1 MLKAD
6 VADVL
11 VALGRDFASLTA
23 ANTKRRVVMKLP
35 AFDYQKPKSLSEAVG
50 LLAERDKAQ
59 VMGGGSDVLFNMK
72 LRLFEP
78 ETLISLDQVAEL
90 KTIEQTGDGA
100 FTLGAG
106 CTLAD
111 LVNHADLIK
120 HQPTFVEAVKSVA
133 SWHIRNQATLGGNLC
148 LDTRCWYTN
157 QTQEWRNARED
168 CFKTG
173 GDICHVIKSSPIC
186 VALNSSDIA
195 PALMVLGAEMVLQN
209 QKGERQLSLRDFYQP
224 DGVDHTVRRAD
235 EILTRIHLPA
245 ETKPT
250 AYLKIAPRKGMD
262 FSHGTIAVA
271 LTFDGDSVATAD
283 MVIGSMAPQPVILK
297 AASKHLQ
304 GKQLSEELLEE
315 AAELAFEDMGVL
327 TNLYTS
333 SAHKKDLVRALIK
346 KSLRTFMGE
355 NA

>member
-1 MLKAD
+1 
-6 VADVL
+6 
-11 VALGRDFASLTA
+11 
-23 ANTKRRVVMKLP
+23 MKLP
-35 AFDYQKPKSLSEAVG
+35 AFDYQKPQSLNEAMA
-50 LLAERDKAQ
+50 LLNERDNAQ

-90 KTIEQTGDGA
+90 KKIEHGGDGS

-106 CTLAD
+106 CTLVD
-111 LVNHADLIK
+111 LANHPDLIK
-120 HQPTFVEAVKSVA
+120 HQPVFVEAVKSVA

-157 QTQEWRNARED
+157 QTQEWRNSRED

-173 GDICHVIKSSPIC
+173 GEICHVIKSSPIC

-195 PALMVLGAEMVLQN
+195 PVLMVLGAEIVLQN
-209 QKGERQLSLRDFYQP
+209 QDGERQLSLRDFYRP
-224 DGVDHTVRRAD
+224 DGVEHTVRRAD
-235 EILTRIHLPA
+235 EIVTRIRLPA
-245 ETKPT
+245 QTKSM
-250 AYLKIAPRKGMD
+250 AFLKIAPRKGMD
-262 FSHGTIAVA
+262 FSHGTIAAA
-271 LTFDGDSVATAD
+271 LTFDGDSVATGD
-283 MVIGSMAPQPVILK
+283 MVIGSMAPQPMTLP
-297 AASKHLQ
+297 AAAKHLQ
-304 GKQLSEELLEE
+304 GKKLTEDLLEE
-315 AAELAFEDMGVL
+315 TAELAFKDMGVL

-355 NA
+355 GA